1 MKIVVKVIS
10 EDLRL
15 YIYELSY
22 SRFSYLHQPQFPMDN
37 LSLIV
42 SHSFIHILSFF
53 GRSAQTLGQAGSLA
67 EGREGTELHFSH
79 SSLPNYFEVL
89 DAILCLYLTIR
100 IYSKTNVN
108 HYIYRILKLS
118 DRAGRVAR

>member
-1 MKIVVKVIS
+1 MTVRRELQFYKEELMKTVVKVIS

-15 YIYELSY
+15 YIYEWSY
-22 SRFSYLHQPQFPMDN
+22 SRFSYLQQPQFPMDN

-53 GRSAQTLGQAGSLA
+53 GWSAQMLGQAGSLA

-79 SSLPNYFEVL
+79 SSLPNYFEVS
-89 DAILCLYLTIR
+89 DAILCI
-100 IYSKTNVN
+100 
-108 HYIYRILKLS
+108 
-118 DRAGRVAR
+118 